1 MVSRTLLRYF
11 GMRFLGA
18 VMSVFFGIFV
28 LVVLVDYVEL
38 MRRAADAPNVSGWV
52 VAKASFFRVPQLT
65 ERLLPF
71 SVLVGAM
78 ACYLALSRRNE
89 LVVARSA
96 GMSAWQFVAPALIG
110 AFVIGLVATAFYNP
124 MSAVMREWSKRLEA
138 EIFGDRPG
146 QQSQLGFWV
155 RQKSVDGQSI
165 VYAVSSQEQ
174 GVRLDGVS
182 VFTFDPSG
190 RELERIEAK
199 RASLEPGHWRLEQA
213 IVYVSGASPRDHE
226 TYQVKTNLTAA
237 QVRESFSTPE
247 TVPFWDLPAYIEI
260 AERSGLAA
268 AGYKLQYQIL
278 IARPFLLSAMVLLAC
293 SVSLRF
299 FRFGG
304 VAKMVL
310 GGIAA
315 GFLLYVLS
323 KVTEDLSK
331 AELLHPAAAAWLP
344 VLAGGLTGFV
354 VLLFQ
359 EDG

>member
-1 MVSRTLLRYF
+1 VPQLSAWM
-11 GMRFLGA
+11 
-18 VMSVFFGIFV
+18 
-28 LVVLVDYVEL
+28 
-38 MRRAADAPNVSGWV
+38 

-78 ACYLALSRRNE
+78 SCYLALSRRNE

-96 GMSAWQFVAPALIG
+96 GMSAWQFVAPAVIV
-110 AFVIGLVATAFYNP
+110 AFILGLAATAIYNP
-124 MSAVMREWSKRLEA
+124 LSAAMREWSKRLEA
-138 EIFGDRPG
+138 EIFGER
-146 QQSQLGFWV
+146 QSGLQESAGFWV
-155 RQKSVDGQSI
+155 RQRSVDGQSI
-165 VYAVSSQEQ
+165 VYAASSQEQ

-182 VFTFDPSG
+182 VFTFDPAG
-190 RELERIEAK
+190 HALERIEAK
-199 RASLEPGHWRLEQA
+199 RAVLEPGHWRLDQA
-213 IVYVSGASPRDHE
+213 HVYVSGAPPRDQE
-226 TYQVKTNLTAA
+226 TYLVKTNLTAA

-260 AERSGLAA
+260 AERSGLVA

-310 GGIAA
+310 SGVAA

-331 AELLHPAAAAWLP
+331 AELLNPALAAWLP
-344 VLAGGLTGFV
+344 ALAGGMTGFV
-354 VLLFQ
+354 ALLYQ